1 MNQKDKFQKEK
12 ERFLITWLLKKL
24 KIGDEDVSFST
35 WPDFIIN
42 YEGKKIGL
50 EFTEC
55 HSLDIES
62 NHKKGVAKT
71 QNALYEVLNTYKDII
86 LKRGEKSKIIFVTFE
101 DCIYDVLRI
110 NKIEKTIID
119 EIDAYRE
126 MQRTKNWRRFIYI
139 DSVDEHDLQSDLLEV
154 SMSDGYVSQPAK
166 PENVLVRINDKNKKL
181 PEYKM
186 KNQGLDIQEY
196 WLVVDFTQDRG
207 TDIREF
213 SMPNVETE
221 YKRVYLTNYNDVV
234 QIK

>member
-24 KIGDEDVSFST
+24 KIRDEDVSFST

-126 MQRTKNWRRFIYI
+126 MQRTKNWRRFNYI

-213 SMPNVETE
+213 SMLNVETE
-221 YKRVYLTNYNDVV
+221 YKRVYLTNYEDVV

>member
-24 KIGDEDVSFST
+24 EIRDEDVSFST
-35 WPDFIIN
+35 WPDFLIN
-42 YEGKKIGL
+42 YQGKKIGL

-126 MQRTKNWRRFIYI
+126 MQRTKNWRRFNYI

-213 SMPNVETE
+213 SMLNVETE
-221 YKRVYLTNYNDVV
+221 YKRVYLTNYEDVV

>member
-24 KIGDEDVSFST
+24 EIRDEDVEYFEG
-35 WPDFIIN
+35 PDFLIN
-42 YEGKKIGL
+42 YQGKKIGL

-55 HSLDIES
+55 HSLAIET
-62 NHKKGVAKT
+62 NNKKGVAKT
-71 QNALYEVLNTYKDII
+71 QNALYYLLNTYKEII
-86 LKRGEKSKIIFVTFE
+86 LKRGEKSKLIFVSFE

-126 MQRTKNWRRFIYI
+126 MKRTKEWRCFNYI
-139 DSVDEHDLQSDLLEV
+139 NDVNEYDLSIDFVEV
-154 SMSDGYVSQPAK
+154 SMSDAFWCTPPK
-166 PENVLVRINDKNKKL
+166 PENVLVRINDKNTKL
-181 PEYKM
+181 PEYKI

-213 SMPNVETE
+213 SMPNVDTE
-221 YKRVYLTNYNDVV
+221 FKRVYLTNYNDVV

>member
-24 KIGDEDVSFST
+24 KIRDEDVSFST

-71 QNALYEVLNTYKDII
+71 QDALHDLLNTYKEII
-86 LKRGEKSKIIFVTFE
+86 LKRGEKSKLIFVTFE

-110 NKIEKTIID
+110 NKIANTIID

-126 MQRTKNWRRFIYI
+126 MKRTDGWRDFKYI
-139 DSVDEHDLQSDLLEV
+139 SDVNEYDLSSDLLEV
-154 SMSDGYVSQPAK
+154 DMSDAYWCEPPK
-166 PENVLVRINDKNKKL
+166 PDNVLVCINKKNVKL